1 MATTKAQQ
9 NATNKW
15 IAKAYDRINLTVPKG
30 RKEEIQAFAA
40 QTGES
45 VNGFINRA
53 IGEAMGEVPPE
64 NAAKVGDIKTAQNA
78 AGAPQGTG
86 GAILT
91 PETLKKAQEAAQN
104 AEETVSAFIGRAVD
118 TQAQRDRLMQ
128 AMRQKEKAPDKTKA

>member
-1 MATTKAQQ
+1 MAVSKAQQ

-15 IAKAYDRINLTVPKG
+15 IAKVYDRINLTVPKG

-40 QTGES
+40 QAGES

-53 IGEAMGEVPPE
+53 IGEAMGEAPPE

-104 AEETVSAFIGRAVD
+104 TEETVSAFVSRAVD
-118 TQAQRDRLMQ
+118 TQAQRDKLMQ
-128 AMRQKEKAPDKTKA
+128 AMRQKEKAPD

>member
-1 MATTKAQQ
+1 MATSKAQQ

-30 RKEEIQAFAA
+30 RKEIIQAHAEA
-40 QTGES
+40 NGES

-78 AGAPQGTG
+78 TGAPQDTG
-86 GAILT
+86 VAILT

-128 AMRQKEKAPDKTKA
+128 AMRQKEKASDESKA